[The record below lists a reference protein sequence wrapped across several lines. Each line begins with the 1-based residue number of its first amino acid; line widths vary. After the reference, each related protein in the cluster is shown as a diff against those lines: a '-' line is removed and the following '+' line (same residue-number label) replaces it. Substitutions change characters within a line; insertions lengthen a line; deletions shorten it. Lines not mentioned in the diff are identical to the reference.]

1 MVACVWPFEKFC
13 VASDAL
19 QGSPIIIVCLRSGSL
34 STSHSLVFKNNYISL
49 LLLFFLLYLVLLL
62 VSELAHSVHD
72 FSDMI
77 FHLLGMVGHDVVRCH
92 DGVLLLEPEA
102 IDIHLLIYFDI
113 DCIQLMS

>member
-1 MVACVWPFEKFC
+1 MF
-13 VASDAL
+13 AL
-19 QGSPIIIVCLRSGSL
+19 RIIVNITL
-34 STSHSLVFKNNYISL
+34 ISIQKQL
-49 LLLFFLLYLVLLL
+49 HLAFITFFLLYLVLLL
-62 VSELAHSVHD
+62 VSELARSVHD

-77 FHLLGMVGHDVVRCH
+77 FHLLGMVRHDVVRCH